1 MNSIFGDLIAEGKV
15 AVYLDD
21 ILIFTSTREEH
32 REITREVLRRL
43 EEYDLYLRPEKCEF
57 EKEEIEYLGL
67 VIRYGEVRM
76 DPAKV
81 EAVRK
86 WPVPK
91 SIREVRGFIGFAN
104 FYRRFIQGFSDV
116 ARPLHDLTKK
126 EVVFQWGPKQ
136 QRAFEELRDRF
147 ISAPILTL
155 WNPDRPTRID
165 VDASGFATGGVI
177 MQKLEDGLWHPI
189 AFRSA
194 SMDEHQRNYE
204 IHDREMLAIIEALK
218 EWRHYLEGLPEPFEV
233 ITDHDNLRYWKTAQ
247 DLSRRQA

>member
-1 MNSIFGDLIAEGKV
+1 MDL
-15 AVYLDD
+15 
-21 ILIFTSTREEH
+21 
-32 REITREVLRRL
+32 
-43 EEYDLYLRPEKCEF
+43 
-57 EKEEIEYLGL
+57 
-67 VIRYGEVRM
+67 
-76 DPAKV
+76 AKV
-81 EAVRK
+81 EAIRK

-91 SIREVRGFIGFAN
+91 SIQEVRGFIGFAN

-126 EVVFQWGPKQ
+126 GVVFQWGLKQ
-136 QRAFEELRDRF
+136 QQAFEELRDRF

-177 MQKLEDGLWHPI
+177 MQKLEEELWHPI

-204 IHDREMLAIIEALK
+204 IHD
-218 EWRHYLEGLPEPFEV
+218 
-233 ITDHDNLRYWKTAQ
+233 
-247 DLSRRQA
+247 